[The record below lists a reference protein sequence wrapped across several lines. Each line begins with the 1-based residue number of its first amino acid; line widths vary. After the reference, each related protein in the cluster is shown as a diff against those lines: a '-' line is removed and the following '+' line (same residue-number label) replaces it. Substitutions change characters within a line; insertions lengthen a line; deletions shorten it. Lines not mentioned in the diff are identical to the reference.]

1 MTLEY
6 EVKLTSTRKVMEKI
20 DLNPSISN
28 WEVKKIGAKNL
39 ISHYYDTE
47 ELKLLFHNLAY
58 RLREEDGKKF
68 VHLKANGRSE
78 NGIYIREETQKI
90 LRNGE
95 DITSPMYLKKH
106 FPIIFEIIRDKSLIE
121 TLTIDNERHIL
132 HIKKKESEIEIC
144 LDFLHFMRGKRKI
157 EYNEIELELI
167 KGREEDLM
175 ECSSL
180 FQTIYGLHPA
190 GASKYELGLRSFN
203 LIPIL

>member
-20 DLNPSISN
+20 DSNPSISN

-39 ISHYYDTE
+39 VSHYYDTE

-90 LRNGE
+90 L
-95 DITSPMYLKKH
+95 K
-106 FPIIFEIIRDKSLIE
+106 IF
-121 TLTIDNERHIL
+121 
-132 HIKKKESEIEIC
+132 
-144 LDFLHFMRGKRKI
+144 
-157 EYNEIELELI
+157 
-167 KGREEDLM
+167 
-175 ECSSL
+175 
-180 FQTIYGLHPA
+180 
-190 GASKYELGLRSFN
+190 
-203 LIPIL
+203 